1 MTTRKCCFCE
11 KETPLS
17 TNYCNWE
24 CMVNSAKAEGGR
36 IVTPNNLPIRCINAD
51 GSMLEV
57 AHGDHQDYKFPV
69 EIEYIGPV
77 TDALRE
83 DYWHMSGEIE
93 PESDDQ
99 VRDMFSEVHALIYT
113 DGTVALTMYECNYAI
128 WSVRT
133 GECLGGRYVSK
144 QNNRLKVPME
154 VKS

>member
-1 MTTRKCCFCE
+1 
-11 KETPLS
+11 
-17 TNYCNWE
+17 
-24 CMVNSAKAEGGR
+24 VNLAKAEGGKL
-36 IVTPNNLPIRCINAD
+36 ITPNNLPVRCIMAD

-57 AHGDHQDYKFPV
+57 AHGDHPDYKFPV

-83 DYWHMSGEIE
+83 DLLGGEE
-93 PESDDQ
+93 PESDDK

-128 WSVRT
+128 WSIRT
-133 GECLGGRYVSK
+133 GECLGGHYVSK